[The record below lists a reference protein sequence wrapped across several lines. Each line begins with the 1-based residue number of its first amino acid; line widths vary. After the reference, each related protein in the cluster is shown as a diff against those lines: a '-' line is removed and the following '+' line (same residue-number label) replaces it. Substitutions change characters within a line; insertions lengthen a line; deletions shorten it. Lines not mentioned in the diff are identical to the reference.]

1 MINRVI
7 LVGRLGTEPEIKA
20 TSKGDE
26 YANFSLATSK
36 KIKSKDGT
44 WQEKTT
50 WHKITTF
57 DPNLTNTIKNYVN
70 KGTMVYL
77 EGEIDVSEY
86 TDSSGNKRYNTSI
99 IIPRVT
105 GVMKMLGGKTQ
116 TNGVE
121 QVNGHKEL
129 PDDAIPT
136 GNDIPF

>member
-1 MINRVI
+1 MINKVI
-7 LVGRLGTEPEIKA
+7 LVGRLGVDPEIKA

-36 KIKSKDGT
+36 KIKTKDGT

-57 DPNLTNTIKNYVN
+57 DPNLTKTIKDYVT
-70 KGTMVYL
+70 KGTMLYL

-86 TDSSGNKRYNTSI
+86 TDSNGNKKYNTSI

-105 GVMKMLGGKTQ
+105 GVMKMLGGKGDAKQ
-116 TNGVE
+116 KPAKDINDD
-121 QVNGHKEL
+121 L
-129 PDDAIPT
+129 PNDDIPT
-136 GNDIPF
+136 EIPF

>member
-1 MINRVI
+1 MINKVI
-7 LVGRLGTEPEIKA
+7 LVGRLGVDPEIKA

-36 KIKSKDGT
+36 KIKTKDGT

-57 DPNLTNTIKNYVN
+57 DPNLTNTIKNYVS
-70 KGTMVYL
+70 KGTMLYL

-86 TDSSGNKRYNTSI
+86 TDQSGNKKYNTSI

-105 GVMKMLGGKTQ
+105 GVLKMLGGKQGSKTDN
-116 TNGVE
+116 TIE
-121 QVNGHKEL
+121 QIN
-129 PDDAIPT
+129 DDIPS
-136 GNDIPF
+136 DIPF

>member
-1 MINRVI
+1 MINKVI
-7 LVGRLGTEPEIKA
+7 LVGRLGVDPEIKA

-36 KIKSKDGT
+36 KIKTKDGT

-57 DPNLTNTIKNYVN
+57 DPNLTNTIKNYVS
-70 KGTMVYL
+70 KGTMLYL

-86 TDSSGNKRYNTSI
+86 TDQSGNKKYNTSI

-105 GVMKMLGGKTQ
+105 GVLKMLGGKQGSKTDN
-116 TNGVE
+116 TIE
-121 QVNGHKEL
+121 QINDDL
-129 PDDAIPT
+129 PDDP
-136 GNDIPF
+136 IPF

>member
-7 LVGRLGTEPEIKA
+7 LVGRLGVDPEIKA

-36 KIKSKDGT
+36 KIKTKDGT

-57 DPNLTNTIKNYVN
+57 DPNLTKTIKDYVT
-70 KGTMVYL
+70 KGTMLYL

-86 TDSSGNKRYNTSI
+86 TDSNGNKKYNTSI

-105 GVMKMLGGKTQ
+105 GVMKMLGGKQGSKTDN
-116 TNGVE
+116 TIE
-121 QVNGHKEL
+121 QIN
-129 PDDAIPT
+129 DDIPS
-136 GNDIPF
+136 DIPF

>member
-1 MINRVI
+1 MINKVI
-7 LVGRLGTEPEIKA
+7 LVGRLGVDPEIKA

-36 KIKSKDGT
+36 KIKTKDGT

-57 DPNLTNTIKNYVN
+57 DPNLTNTIKNYVQN
-70 KGTMVYL
+70 GTMLYL

-86 TDSSGNKRYNTSI
+86 TDQSGNKKYNTSI

-105 GVMKMLGGKTQ
+105 GVLKMLGGKQGSKTDN
-116 TNGVE
+116 TIE
-121 QVNGHKEL
+121 QINDDL
-129 PDDAIPT
+129 PDDP
-136 GNDIPF
+136 IPF